1 MCKTKVLTLLK
12 ASSHEFHIKR
22 QKPDPYSRFP
32 VNIKTIYNRSN
43 QLSVINEP
51 NFACFHI
58 LPLVLMLDILL
69 SSINSEHCD
78 CVCCSYEK
86 GETLTREISPF
97 PLAGYSHHV
106 VTPISVTSNNMA
118 EII

>member
-1 MCKTKVLTLLK
+1 MCETKVLTLLN
-12 ASSHEFHIKR
+12 ASSHEFHTKR
-22 QKPDPYSRFP
+22 QKPDHYSRLCFM
-32 VNIKTIYNRSN
+32 TIYNRRN
-43 QLSVINEP
+43 QRSVITEP

-58 LPLVLMLDILL
+58 LPPVLMLDHFLR

-97 PLAGYSHHV
+97 PLAGYSHPV